1 MKKRSEHQTEY
12 WQSYSDMM
20 AALLL
25 IFILIIAV
33 AFVQVQ
39 KQQKEMEEKEKLL
52 AVQGEEYLV
61 LKKELEEN
69 QNKLNKKEEDLN
81 TKEAELEEIE
91 NKLKD
96 AEAQLEKVV
105 GVKADLIQDLQNE
118 FGKKGLEIRV
128 DEKTGAICFQSDIL
142 FDKNKYLLKERGK
155 KYMEDAIPLYL
166 QVLLSDKYFDYVA
179 EIVVE
184 GNCDSDGTYEY
195 NLKLSQDRA
204 RVVAEFCISEMDKI
218 FSDKKMEELLKLM
231 NVNGRSNK
239 NLVVTEKG
247 EDMQASR
254 RVEVKFRLK
263 DEEMIAIITDLLE
276 EMKNDG
282 E

>member
-1 MKKRSEHQTEY
+1 MKRRREHHQTEY

-39 KQQKEMEEKEKLL
+39 KKEQLL
-52 AVQGEEYLV
+52 ESQGKEYLE
-61 LKKELEEN
+61 LKKELEKN
-69 QNKLNKKEEDLN
+69 QLTLNKKEEDLN
-81 TKEAELEEIE
+81 KKEEELAEIE

-96 AEAQLEKVV
+96 AEEQLEKIV

-118 FGKKGLEIRV
+118 FGKEGLQISV

-142 FDKNKYLLKERGK
+142 FDKNQSQLKENGK
-155 KYMEDAIPLYL
+155 QYMKDAIPLYFE
-166 QVLLSDKYFDYVA
+166 VLLSEKYFEYIA

-184 GNCDSDGTYEY
+184 GNCDSDGSYEY
-195 NLKLSQDRA
+195 NLQLSQDRA
-204 RVVAEFCISEMDKI
+204 RVVAEFCISEMKNKL
-218 FSDKKMEELLKLM
+218 SNKKMEELLKLIS
-231 NVNGRSNK
+231 VSGRSNK
-239 NLVVTEKG
+239 NVVITENG
-247 EDMQASR
+247 EDMAASR

-263 DEEMIAIITDLLE
+263 DEEMITIIRELLE
-276 EMKNDG
+276 EMKNG
-282 E
+282 EE

>member
-1 MKKRSEHQTEY
+1 MKKRNTHQTEY

-33 AFVQVQ
+33 AFIQVQ
-39 KQQKEMEEKEKLL
+39 KKEKE
-52 AVQGEEYLV
+52 YSV
-61 LKKELEEN
+61 LKEELDKN
-69 QNKLNKKEEDLN
+69 QLTLNKKEEDLN
-81 TKEAELEEIE
+81 KKEEELAEIE
-91 NKLKD
+91 TKLND
-96 AEAQLEKVV
+96 AEAQLEKIV
-105 GVKADLIQDLQNE
+105 GVKADLIQDLQTE
-118 FGKKGLEIRV
+118 FGKKGLEISV

-142 FDKNKYLLKERGK
+142 FDKNQSVLKTNGK
-155 KYMEDAIPLYL
+155 KYMKDAIPLYF
-166 QVLLSDKYFDYVA
+166 QILLSEKYADYIA

-184 GNCDSDGTYEY
+184 GNCDSDGSYEY

-204 RVVAEFCISEMDKI
+204 RVVAEFCISEMEKK
-218 FSDKKMEELLKLM
+218 FSNKKMEELLKLM

-239 NLVVTEKG
+239 NIVVTEKG
-247 EDMQASR
+247 EDMAASR

-263 DEEMIAIITDLLE
+263 DEEMITIIRKLLE
-276 EMKNDG
+276 EMNNDG

>member
-1 MKKRSEHQTEY
+1 MKKRNTHQTEY

-33 AFVQVQ
+33 AFIQVQ
-39 KQQKEMEEKEKLL
+39 KKEKE
-52 AVQGEEYLV
+52 YSV
-61 LKKELEEN
+61 LKEELDKN
-69 QNKLNKKEEDLN
+69 QLTLNKKEEDLN
-81 TKEAELEEIE
+81 KKEEELAEIE
-91 NKLKD
+91 TKLND
-96 AEAQLEKVV
+96 AEAQLEKIV
-105 GVKADLIQDLQNE
+105 GVKADLIQDLQTE
-118 FGKKGLEIRV
+118 FGKKGLEISV

-142 FDKNKYLLKERGK
+142 FDKNQSELKNNGK
-155 KYMEDAIPLYL
+155 KYMEDAIPLYF
-166 QVLLSDKYFDYVA
+166 QVLLSDKYVDYIA

-184 GNCDSDGTYEY
+184 GNCDSDGSYEY

-204 RVVAEFCISEMDKI
+204 RVVAEFCISEMDKK
-218 FSDKKMEELLKLM
+218 FSNSKMDTLLKLM

-239 NLVVTEKG
+239 NLVVTENG
-247 EDMQASR
+247 EDMAASR

-263 DEEMIAIITDLLE
+263 DEEMIAIIRELLE